1 MLRLDRPNG
10 LIAVVGPQSL
20 YDAPIRWFAEK
31 TICPN
36 LRAQAGPMGGGDGK
50 VDTKT
55 YPVADA
61 VSDGRWIAA
70 PRGDDRW
77 AFAFSAMKDWKRKVR
92 SDVVKIAET
101 DRGYCR
107 RNSEHERRLSRVAH
121 LSARRSGQGGAHQRL
136 VEAGSVVLTSV
147 MGAAA
152 TPPNSGRSQGRRRVI
167 SGGQMRA
174 SDKRH
179 ERKLALDPKPDVA
192 LFIPLPDAAV
202 AALAGCAPE
211 RI

>member
-1 MLRLDRPNG
+1 
-10 LIAVVGPQSL
+10 
-20 YDAPIRWFAEK
+20 
-31 TICPN
+31 
-36 LRAQAGPMGGGDGK
+36 MGGGDGK

-152 TPPNSGRSQGRRRVI
+152 TPPNSGRSEGRRRVRSSHCRPALPCPSSPI
-167 SGGQMRA
+167 IGRA
-174 SDKRH
+174 GPAMAPRCQSVTTTVTTARIAKGPPESD
-179 ERKLALDPKPDVA
+179 PSNQP
-192 LFIPLPDAAV
+192 FPLGKMVGATGFEPAT
-202 AALAGCAPE
+202 P
-211 RI
+211 

>member
-1 MLRLDRPNG
+1 
-10 LIAVVGPQSL
+10 
-20 YDAPIRWFAEK
+20 
-31 TICPN
+31 
-36 LRAQAGPMGGGDGK
+36 MGGGDGK

-55 YPVADA
+55 YPVAGA

-101 DRGYCR
+101 DRGYSR

-136 VEAGSVVLTSV
+136 VEAGSVVLTSA

-152 TPPNSGRSQGRRRVI
+152 TPPNSGRSEGRRRVM
-167 SGGQMRA
+167 SGHTR
-174 SDKRH
+174 
-179 ERKLALDPKPDVA
+179 LALPCSSA
-192 LFIPLPDAAV
+192 LNDHSTKARPGLGAIAVQRRGGDNPIAFSDAFWSVRNLCIAGPHALPRGLMPTV
-202 AALAGCAPE
+202 
-211 RI
+211 RW